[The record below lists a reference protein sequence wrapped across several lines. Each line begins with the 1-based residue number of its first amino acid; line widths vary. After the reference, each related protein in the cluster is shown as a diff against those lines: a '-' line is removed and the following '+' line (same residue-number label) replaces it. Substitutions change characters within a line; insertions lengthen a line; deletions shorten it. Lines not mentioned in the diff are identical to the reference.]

1 MQQLIAF
8 FTKFGAGFLFVFLQ
22 IIAGVLYL
30 NFNGSTEKM
39 AFLSSANGVLANL
52 QELVNK
58 TTNYWNL
65 GAVNDSL
72 AKENARLKMQFP
84 NAKYQSK
91 MDTIFVQDS
100 AFEQQYV
107 FTAAKIVNNN
117 LHHTNNYITLNRGSQ
132 HNIRPNSGVVSATSN
147 GIVGIVK
154 KVSNNYSV
162 AMSIFHKETRI
173 SAKIKRNDYFGVLQ
187 WNGIGM
193 THLDLESLP
202 KHASIQKGD
211 SIVTSGYSNIFPED
225 IFVGTV
231 DTFFSNKSSS
241 FFTVKVRLAADVSNM
256 QQVYIVT
263 DLMQT
268 EKKNLEEAAKY
279 E

>member
-8 FTKFGAGFLFVFLQ
+8 FAKFGAGFLFVFLQ

-30 NFNGSTEKM
+30 NFNGSTEKA
-39 AFLSSANGVLANL
+39 AFLSSANTVLAGL
-52 QELVNK
+52 QEIVNK

-91 MDTIFVQDS
+91 LDTLQIKDS
-100 AFEQQYV
+100 TFSQQYI
-107 FTAAKIVNNN
+107 FTAAQVVNNN
-117 LHHTNNYITLNRGSQ
+117 LHYSNNYITLNRGAN
-132 HNIRPNSGVVSATSN
+132 HNIKPNAGVVSATSN
-147 GIVGIVK
+147 GVVGIIK
-154 KVSNNYSV
+154 KVSANYSV

-173 SAKIKRNDYFGVLQ
+173 SAKIKRNNYFGVLQ
-187 WNGIGM
+187 WSGEGM
-193 THLDLESLP
+193 THLDLESLH
-202 KHASIQKGD
+202 KHASVQKGD
-211 SIVTSGYSNIFPED
+211 SIVTSGYSNLFPED
-225 IFVGTV
+225 IFVGLV
-231 DTFFSNKSSS
+231 DTFYSSKSSN
-241 FFTVKVRLAADVSNM
+241 FFTVKVRLAADVANV
-256 QQVYIVT
+256 QQVYVVT

>member
-65 GAVNDSL
+65 GTVNDSL

-100 AFEQQYV
+100 AFKQQYV